1 MKKLINIKIYLLGAL
16 IFFLNYSCT
25 EPLELAPISSIGA
38 NSFWK
43 SEQDANGGVIGMYNQ
58 FRDLSSRTLYFMG
71 EARSEI
77 MGEGIQNA
85 DYRRKYF
92 ENDMNEGNADL
103 NWLQA
108 YRVINYANLVIK
120 NVPNISFP
128 SEENKN
134 DLLAQAYTMRA
145 FMYFILAKTWGDVPL
160 VTTPVEGFD
169 AETTFQERAAVASVF
184 ELIKADLDMGID
196 LFPNNEFG
204 NGRSMWSR
212 PAANTLKGDV
222 YLWTGKTMGGGEADF
237 TTALAALNEA
247 KSADLDLLEDYNRIF
262 DFDNKGN
269 EEIIFS
275 VHFNDFE
282 VSNNMFSDMY
292 LNSLDLKD
300 SYGEETLAT
309 IGTPGGFNWWAPT
322 ATMRNQ
328 FMDEDSR
335 KDGSFFEIYDT
346 DENNTFITS
355 IVVKGN
361 GYTESGT
368 RWFLDDIVIYRYA
381 ELLLLIA
388 EAKNALGQDPSAEM
402 NEVRARAYGENFSSH
417 EFTTGSQAEN
427 DEAILQE
434 RLFELAF
441 EGKRWW
447 DLVRFD
453 KAFEKVPSLNGR
465 EGQRHLLI
473 WPITLET
480 ISLNSKINQNTGYE
494 QQ

>member
-1 MKKLINIKIYLLGAL
+1 MKILVNIKTCLLGITVFL
-16 IFFLNYSCT
+16 LNYSCT
-25 EPLELAPISSIGA
+25 EPLELASISSIGA
-38 NSFWK
+38 NSFWQ
-43 SEQDANGGVIGMYNQ
+43 SEQDATGGLIGMYNQ

-71 EARSEI
+71 ESRSEI
-77 MGEGIQNA
+77 MSEGLQNA

-92 ENDMNEGNADL
+92 ENDMNESNADL
-103 NWLQA
+103 DWLQS
-108 YRVINYANLVIK
+108 YKVINYANLVIK
-120 NVPNISFP
+120 NVPNITFP
-128 SEENKN
+128 NEENKN
-134 DLLAQAYTMRA
+134 DLLAQAYSMRA
-145 FMYFILAKTWGDVPL
+145 FMYFILAKTWGGVPL
-160 VTTPVEGFD
+160 ITTPVEGFD
-169 AETTFQERAAVASVF
+169 AETTFQERAAVSSVF
-184 ELIKADLDMGID
+184 ELIKADLEKAID

-204 NGRSMWSR
+204 NGRSMWSK
-212 PAANTLKGDV
+212 PAVNTLKGDV
-222 YLWTGKTMGGGEADF
+222 YLWTGKTMGGGESDI
-237 TTALAALNEA
+237 TVALNALNEVR
-247 KSADLDLLEDYNRIF
+247 SADLTLLDDFSRIF

-269 EEIIFS
+269 NEIIFS

-282 VSNNMFSDMY
+282 VSNNMYSDMY
-292 LNSLDLKD
+292 INSLDLKE

-309 IGTPGGFNWWAPT
+309 VGTPGGFNWWAPS

-328 FMDEDSR
+328 FSNEDSR

-346 DENNTFITS
+346 DEDNTFITS
-355 IVVKGN
+355 IVKKGD

-402 NEVRARAYGENFSSH
+402 NEIRTRAYGENFSSF
-417 EFTTGSQAEN
+417 EFVSSSQEEN

-447 DLVRFD
+447 DLIRFD
-453 KAFEKVPSLNGR
+453 KAFEKVPSLQGK
-465 EGQRHLLI
+465 EGQDYLLV

-480 ISLNSKINQNTGYE
+480 ISLNSKITQNAGYE
-494 QQ
+494 Q